1 MRSAPP
7 TVPRKK
13 KAETVRRQERVPAA
27 ERARAS
33 GFHVKLDA
41 WLAANEKAKREGAV
55 QYGPHSAERLAKVLT
70 ALGEKVNPGTVLR
83 WRDGS
88 TLPESRYVALLEQL
102 LGAPWSYLDD
112 AKTPWPRRWTKEAVA
127 DLLGL
132 LPDGDVDALVQ
143 ALERRAAP
151 PAPGASLR

>member
-112 AKTPWPRRWTKEAVA
+112 AKTPWPRAWTTEAVA
-127 DLLGL
+127 DLIGL
-132 LPDGDVDALVQ
+132 LPADRLEDLVRTVRQ
-143 ALERRAAP
+143 EVARR
-151 PAPGASLR
+151 SS

>member
-1 MRSAPP
+1 MSTTHPLNILHTEWSQGWGGQTSKIEADARRIPAGQ
-7 TVPRKK
+7 RG
-13 KAETVRRQERVPAA
+13 EVRA
-27 ERARAS
+27 ER
-33 GFHVKLDA
+33 
-41 WLAANEKAKREGAV
+41 EQAKRDGAV
-55 QYGPHSAERLAKVLT
+55 QYGPPSAERLAKVLS